1 MVKIYSNIEQ
11 LPLFNYVQIIQNLDY
26 KYLLF
31 DIETKITAE
40 IADKIQESWDNIN
53 TEIIDYMG
61 VPEQMQELLRL
72 KKSIALLRVE
82 KIKTD
87 NNSLESIIEIKEKEL
102 QNYYENNNK
111 TDIYE
116 DITAVEMT
124 LKMQIDL
131 QKTSL
136 KRYLSYIK
144 ILQKNGRRKN

>member
-1 MVKIYSNIEQ
+1 MVKIYTNIEQ
-11 LPLFNYVQIIQNLDY
+11 LPLFNYVQIVQNLDY
-26 KYLLF
+26 KYLLY
-31 DIETKITAE
+31 DTETKITAE
-40 IADKIQESWDNIN
+40 IADKIQESWENIN

-131 QKTSL
+131 QKTSV

>member
-1 MVKIYSNIEQ
+1 MVKLYTNIEQ
-11 LPLFNYVQIIQNLDY
+11 LPLFNYVQIVQNLDY
-26 KYLLF
+26 KYLLY
-31 DIETKITAE
+31 DTETNITAE
-40 IADKIQESWDNIN
+40 IADKIQESWENIN
-53 TEIIDYMG
+53 TQIIDYMG

-72 KKSIALLRVE
+72 KKSIALLRVQ
-82 KIKTD
+82 KIKND
-87 NNSLESIIEIKEKEL
+87 DNSLESIIEIKEKEL

>member
-1 MVKIYSNIEQ
+1 MVKIYTNIEQ
-11 LPLFNYVQIIQNLDY
+11 LPLFNYVQIVQNLDY
-26 KYLLF
+26 KYLLY
-31 DIETKITAE
+31 DTETKITAE
-40 IADKIQESWDNIN
+40 IADKIQESWENIN

-82 KIKTD
+82 RIKTD
-87 NNSLESIIEIKEKEL
+87 DNSLESIIEIKEKEL

>member
-1 MVKIYSNIEQ
+1 MVKIYSDIEQ

-53 TEIIDYMG
+53 TQIIDYMG

>member
-1 MVKIYSNIEQ
+1 MVKIYTNIEQ
-11 LPLFNYVQIIQNLDY
+11 LPLFNYVQIVQNLDY
-26 KYLLF
+26 KYLLY
-31 DIETKITAE
+31 DTETKITAE
-40 IADKIQESWDNIN
+40 IADKIQESWENIN

-61 VPEQMQELLRL
+61 VPEQMQEILRL
-72 KKSIALLRVE
+72 KKSIALLRVQ
-82 KIKTD
+82 KIKND
-87 NNSLESIIEIKEKEL
+87 DNSLESIIEIKEKEL

>member
-1 MVKIYSNIEQ
+1 MVKIYSDIEQ

-40 IADKIQESWDNIN
+40 IADKIQESWDIIN
-53 TEIIDYMG
+53 TQIIDYMG

-144 ILQKNGRRKN
+144 LLQKNGRRKN

>member
-1 MVKIYSNIEQ
+1 MVKIYSDIEQ

>member
-1 MVKIYSNIEQ
+1 MVKIYSDIEQ

-53 TEIIDYMG
+53 TQIIDYMG

-82 KIKTD
+82 RIKTD
-87 NNSLESIIEIKEKEL
+87 DNSLESIIEIKEKEL

>member
-1 MVKIYSNIEQ
+1 MVKLYTNIEQ
-11 LPLFNYVQIIQNLDY
+11 LPLFNYVQIVQNLDY

-31 DIETKITAE
+31 DTETKITAE
-40 IADKIQESWDNIN
+40 IADKIQESWENIN
-53 TEIIDYMG
+53 TQIIDYMG

-72 KKSIALLRVE
+72 KKSIALLRVQ
-82 KIKTD
+82 KIKND
-87 NNSLESIIEIKEKEL
+87 DNSLESIIEIKEKEL

>member
-1 MVKIYSNIEQ
+1 MVKIYSDIEQ

-40 IADKIQESWDNIN
+40 IADKIQESWENIN
-53 TEIIDYMG
+53 TQIIDYMG

-72 KKSIALLRVE
+72 KKSIALLRVQ

-87 NNSLESIIEIKEKEL
+87 DNSLESIIEIKEKEL

>member
-1 MVKIYSNIEQ
+1 MVKIYSDIEQ

-87 NNSLESIIEIKEKEL
+87 NNSPESIIEIKEKEL